1 MSRSS
6 NLYLFSNG
14 LHTSGLSY
22 PDSDGL
28 ANQVIV
34 TDGNGNL
41 SFATQS
47 GGIDSSATIALID
60 SAYIQAR
67 QSAGGGGGGSV
78 DSAATINMI
87 NDQLL
92 LLDVGDVVGADGNPG
107 EYLQS
112 DGNGNTSWVDGKLVA
127 RQKAFAMSL
136 IFG

>member
-28 ANQVIV
+28 VDQVIV

-47 GGIDSSATIALID
+47 GGIDSAATISLID
-60 SAYIQAR
+60 SAYIQTR
-67 QSAGGGGGGSV
+67 QSVGGGGGSV
-78 DSAATINMI
+78 DSAAAINI
-87 NDQLL
+87 IDNKILQL
-92 LLDVGDVVGADGNPG
+92 DIGDIVGTDGNPG
-107 EYLQS
+107 EVLQS
-112 DGNGNTSWVDGKLVA
+112 NGNGNSSWTDIKLIA
-127 RQKAFAMSL
+127 KQKAFAMSL

>member
-28 ANQVIV
+28 VDQVIV

-41 SFATQS
+41 SFANQS
-47 GGIDSSATIALID
+47 D
-60 SAYIQAR
+60 
-67 QSAGGGGGGSV
+67 GGGGL
-78 DSAATINMI
+78 DSAAAINI
-87 NDQLL
+87 VDNKILQL
-92 LLDVGDVVGADGNPG
+92 DIGDIVGTDGNPG
-107 EYLQS
+107 EVLQS
-112 DGNGNTSWVDGKLVA
+112 NGNGNSSWTDIKLIA
-127 RQKAFAMSL
+127 KQKAFAMSL